1 MAQSTASSLAR
12 AAGGKIV
19 LLLSMSTGLLV
30 QSTIRLAG
38 VF

>member
-1 MAQSTASSLAR
+1 MAQSTSSSLAR

-19 LLLSMSTGLLV
+19 LLPSMSAGLLV

-38 VF
+38 FF